1 MWKVLRFFARF
12 YTPGKFV
19 TFVRKTGRK
28 VHFLPKLLTI
38 FTVCRMKTRRN
49 SSNWPHGALGY
60 VILPFD
66 FVPDVFAG
74 FGWLDDAAVV
84 AAALRL
90 AGTYVKPEH
99 REKVRHMFRSSASA
113 CEGGESRLKGF
124 VIMHGPFTYR
134 L

>member
-1 MWKVLRFFARF
+1 MQDED
-12 YTPGKFV
+12 TPKFI
-19 TFVRKTGRK
+19 
-28 VHFLPKLLTI
+28 KLAL
-38 FTVCRMKTRRN
+38 M
-49 SSNWPHGALGY
+49 GALGY

-99 REKVRHMFRSSASA
+99 REKYVICSRSSASI
-113 CEGGESRLKGF
+113 CEGWEKELSWTALF
-124 VIMHGPFTYR
+124 

>member
-28 VHFLPKLLTI
+28 VHFLPKLLMI
-38 FTVCRMKTRRN
+38 FYCMQDEDTPKFIKLALM
-49 SSNWPHGALGY
+49 GALGY

-74 FGWLDDAAVV
+74 FGWLDDAAVG

-90 AGTYVKPEH
+90 AGTV
-99 REKVRHMFRSSASA
+99 
-113 CEGGESRLKGF
+113 
-124 VIMHGPFTYR
+124 
-134 L
+134 

>member
-1 MWKVLRFFARF
+1 MWKILRFFARF

-19 TFVRKTGRK
+19 TFIRKTGRK

-38 FTVCRMKTRRN
+38 FYCMQDEDTPKFIKLALM
-49 SSNWPHGALGY
+49 GALGY

-74 FGWLDDAAVV
+74 FGWLDDAAV

-99 REKVRHMFRSSASA
+99 REKVRHMF
-113 CEGGESRLKGF
+113 
-124 VIMHGPFTYR
+124 PFFR
-134 L
+134 VHV

>member
-38 FTVCRMKTRRN
+38 FYCMQDEDTPKFIKLALM
-49 SSNWPHGALGY
+49 GALGY

-74 FGWLDDAAVV
+74 CMVPV
-84 AAALRL
+84 EIPALGDIDL
-90 AGTYVKPEH
+90 SKNLLI
-99 REKVRHMFRSSASA
+99 EKCTHTWSNNDHTMDLEMKVHN
-113 CEGGESRLKGF
+113 G
-124 VIMHGPFTYR
+124 
-134 L
+134 

>member
-19 TFVRKTGRK
+19 TFVCKTGRK
-28 VHFLPKLLTI
+28 VHFLPKLLMI
-38 FTVCRMKTRRN
+38 FYCMQDEDTPKFIKLALM
-49 SSNWPHGALGY
+49 GALGY
-60 VILPFD
+60 AILPFD

-99 REKVRHMFRSSASA
+99 REKVRHMF
-113 CEGGESRLKGF
+113 
-124 VIMHGPFTYR
+124 PFFR
-134 L
+134 VRV

>member
-1 MWKVLRFFARF
+1 M
-12 YTPGKFV
+12 
-19 TFVRKTGRK
+19 
-28 VHFLPKLLTI
+28 
-38 FTVCRMKTRRN
+38 
-49 SSNWPHGALGY
+49 GALGY

-99 REKVRHMFRSSASA
+99 REKYVICSRSSASM
-113 CEGGESRLKGF
+113 CEGWEKRAVVDSSFSFDK
-124 VIMHGPFTYR
+124 HTSSS
-134 L
+134 